1 MISRDT
7 FIETMCALEILDEKM
22 DKVDGAMKNLCPDF
36 GGFYI
41 PEVFDIVMDILKE
54 MFDDENDWLGYFVYE
69 LDFMNNYKHGDVLD
83 ENDQTIELNGW
94 GDVYDFLIENM
105 EG

>member
-7 FIETMCALEILDEKM
+7 FIETMCALEILDDKM
-22 DKVDGAMKNLCPDF
+22 GNVDDAMKNLCPDF

-41 PEVFDIVMDILKE
+41 PEVFSIIMDVLKE
-54 MFDDENDWLGYFVYE
+54 MFQDEDDWLEYFVYE
-69 LDFMNNYKHGDVLD
+69 LDFMNHYMQGDVLD
-83 ENDQTIELNGW
+83 KNGHPIEFHGW
-94 GDVYDFLIENM
+94 GDVYDFLIKNM